1 MGMWL
6 PNLSSKSRRRSR
18 RPARIPN
25 PAPKLVQPKTEV
37 PSTQKGETTNA

>member
-6 PNLSSKSRRRSR
+6 PNLNSKSRRRSR

-25 PAPKLVQPKTEV
+25 PAPKVVQPKPEEQ
-37 PSTQKGETTNA
+37 STQKGETTNV